1 MLQKVIQASVV
12 IALLT
17 GPAAAQM
24 AFSPFKAPEKRAM
37 TQDEIDKEAAK
48 DREYRAAMQKIP
60 EKKVADPWG
69 NIRNTSP
76 TASAPNSKNKQ

>member
-1 MLQKVIQASVV
+1 
-12 IALLT
+12 
-17 GPAAAQM
+17 
-24 AFSPFKAPEKRAM
+24 M

-76 TASAPNSKNKQ
+76 TASAPNSKNKQQ